1 MVFKN
6 IMVRNVKPYCLN
18 SLLSNLKYYNR
29 SSEYY
34 NKVAFKIE
42 PGNRVLVLL
51 ITFSLNRF
59 RFLPL
64 EPSPPSFYL
73 CLPSFRESLGRAPKD
88 LQDFVWIWGRRKAPV
103 AGSLKRFGKTDRPGE
118 SVGVL
123 CDARTRSGCV
133 G

>member
-51 ITFSLNRF
+51 S
-59 RFLPL
+59 
-64 EPSPPSFYL
+64 
-73 CLPSFRESLGRAPKD
+73 
-88 LQDFVWIWGRRKAPV
+88 
-103 AGSLKRFGKTDRPGE
+103 SLKYYNLVYMSEPFE
-118 SVGVL
+118 NN
-123 CDARTRSGCV
+123 
-133 G
+133 